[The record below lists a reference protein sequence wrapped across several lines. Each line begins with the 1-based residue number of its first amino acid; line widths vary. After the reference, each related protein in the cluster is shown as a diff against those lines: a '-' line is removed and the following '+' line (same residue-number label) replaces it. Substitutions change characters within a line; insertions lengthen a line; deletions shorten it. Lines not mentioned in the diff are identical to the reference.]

1 MTFQKWK
8 KFYSNRER
16 NSKLYIE
23 ITWHNNLTMLFVG
36 VSTFPF
42 SSDFAQEIS
51 FQNKVGRL
59 VYVEKYKLTYCII
72 LDNVT
77 FQGFLNYS
85 F

>member
-42 SSDFAQEIS
+42 SSDLAQEIS

-59 VYVEKYKLTYCII
+59 VYVEKYKLTYYMI

>member
-8 KFYSNRER
+8 KIYSNRER

-23 ITWHNNLTMLFVG
+23 ITWHNDLTMLFVG

-42 SSDFAQEIS
+42 SSDLAQEIS

-77 FQGFLNYS
+77 FQGF
-85 F
+85 

>member
-1 MTFQKWK
+1 
-8 KFYSNRER
+8 
-16 NSKLYIE
+16 
-23 ITWHNNLTMLFVG
+23 MLFVG

-42 SSDFAQEIS
+42 SSDLAQEIS
-51 FQNKVGRL
+51 FQNKVGRV